1 MICDLCFNR
10 HDKINGGFDIRVI
23 ADSLGD
29 SGHKLK
35 KVQDVALDVPPRRL
49 LRGLLMLL
57 DHLVQSYVACQIIM
71 AI

>member
-10 HDKINGGFDIRVI
+10 YDKINGGFDIRVI
-23 ADSLGD
+23 ANSFGD
-29 SGHKLK
+29 SRHKLE

-49 LRGLLMLL
+49 LRRLLMLL
-57 DHLVQSYVACQIIM
+57 DNLVKSYVTCQIIM